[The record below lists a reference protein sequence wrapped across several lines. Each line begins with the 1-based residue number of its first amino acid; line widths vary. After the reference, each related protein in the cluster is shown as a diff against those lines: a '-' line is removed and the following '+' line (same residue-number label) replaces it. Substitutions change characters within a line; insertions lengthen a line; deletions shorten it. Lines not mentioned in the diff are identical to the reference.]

1 MMHWFYL
8 AVFLLI
14 LAVPQVFRRDLPWL
28 PEEHLESA
36 VIFCLGLI
44 GFVMFLFREEQ
55 FRKQIREKF
64 RYQRQAN
71 AISKDLVQSYSYIG
85 EINRKLEILKNAAL
99 GLPSVEDFTPAK
111 RQEAYDAVLE
121 AVAALGKC
129 ERFTLHFVDTRTST
143 VIETLSAGHP
153 RWKFSGRALLGY
165 KNGAL
170 SKKGRLVVR
179 APKTLRH
186 HAAFIVLDQK
196 SAHTEDLD
204 LLRAVLAQALFL
216 FVWERENPALPLSA

>member
-1 MMHWFYL
+1 MHWFYL
-8 AVFLLI
+8 AVFILI
-14 LAVPQVFRRDLPWL
+14 LFVPQVFRADLPWL
-28 PEEHLESA
+28 SEEHLESA

-71 AISKDLVQSYSYIG
+71 AISKDLVHSYSYIG

-99 GLPSVEDFTPAK
+99 GLPSVENFTPAK
-111 RQEAYDAVLE
+111 RQEAYDAVVE

-129 ERFTLHFVDTRTST
+129 DRFTLYFVDTRTKHI
-143 VIETLSAGHP
+143 VETLSAGQPH
-153 RWKFSGRALLGY
+153 WKFSGERLLEHR
-165 KNGAL
+165 NGSL
-170 SKKGRLVVR
+170 SKKGRLIVR
-179 APKTLRH
+179 APKVLRS
-186 HAAFIVLDQK
+186 HAAFIVLDQR
-196 SAHTEDLD
+196 AAQAEDLD

-216 FVWERENPALPLSA
+216 FVWEKEKPAAPTLPA